1 MPAPAFLRPFSLHD
15 ESVRVLGKEDFENP
29 FLNLTDMSD
38 VYGSDVLDDLTKK
51 GLVQADPKGQQFL
64 NDFVDTKLAAGYS
77 PLIPSS
83 LQEKYKREAD
93 IDKYLKNM
101 ERLKKRGIV

>member
-1 MPAPAFLRPFSLHD
+1 MD
-15 ESVRVLGKEDFENP
+15 
-29 FLNLTDMSD
+29 
-38 VYGSDVLDDLTKK
+38 
-51 GLVQADPKGQQFL
+51 
-64 NDFVDTKLAAGYS
+64 DTKLFLDNFLSNQFGDIAMAGYS
-77 PLIPSS
+77 PLIPPS

>member
-1 MPAPAFLRPFSLHD
+1 MDDTISFLDNFLANQ
-15 ESVRVLGKEDFENP
+15 LGDIA
-29 FLNLTDMSD
+29 M
-38 VYGSDVLDDLTKK
+38 
-51 GLVQADPKGQQFL
+51 
-64 NDFVDTKLAAGYS
+64 AGYS
-77 PLIPSS
+77 PLIPPS